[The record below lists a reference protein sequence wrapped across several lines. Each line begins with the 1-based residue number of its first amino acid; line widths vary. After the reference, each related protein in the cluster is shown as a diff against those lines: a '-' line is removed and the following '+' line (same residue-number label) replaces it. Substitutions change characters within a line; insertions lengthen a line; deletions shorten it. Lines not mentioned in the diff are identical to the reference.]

1 MLVAM
6 LMPPDGVWGRFYG
19 CGEWLLDMATVNC
32 PIVPGCRYPGWT
44 ASGVVSDV
52 VNDPELTP
60 GTTDCGDSY
69 PQCSSNAYM
78 AISGLKSAD
87 FSLPL

>member
-6 LMPPDGVWGRFYG
+6 LMPPDGVWGRFCS
-19 CGEWLLDMATVNC
+19 CGEWLLDRATLNY

-44 ASGVVSDV
+44 ASGVVGDV
-52 VNDPELTP
+52 TNDLELTP
-60 GTTDCGDSY
+60 ETTDCEDSY
-69 PQCSSNAYM
+69 PQCSSNSCM